1 MLDTTASARTF
12 LTSHSLG
19 VLSTLSPEGVPHART
34 MYYAAD
40 DHFNVFF
47 LTTSGTRKV
56 TDITHSAVAAFV
68 VSNEDSPQTI
78 QIEGTITD
86 CTETATIDPVTH
98 NLLNTLR
105 ARGEHFAPVTHL
117 DMDGIRFY
125 KLTPTWVRWGDF
137 THGQGT
143 DAVLVEIPL

>member
-1 MLDTTASARTF
+1 MIDTTASARAF

-19 VLSTLSPEGVPHART
+19 VLSTLSPEGTPRART

-47 LTTSGTRKV
+47 ITTSGTRKV
-56 TDITHSAVAAFV
+56 TDIAHRAVAAFV
-68 VSNEDSPQTI
+68 VSNEDGPQTM

-86 CTETATIDPVTH
+86 CTDTATIDPVTL
-98 NLLNTLR
+98 NLLDTLR

-117 DMDGIRFY
+117 DMNGIRFY
-125 KLTPTWVRWGDF
+125 KLTPSWVCWGDF
-137 THGQGT
+137 MRGQGT